1 MKREIINNI
10 IEKLVIEN
18 KIENGTYIDTFNGM
32 EVVNENINFKVTSI
46 FATLAN
52 YANSTQGLEWASYG
66 TENKNTGSKVVIHKN
81 QDDGFSIYQDIPA
94 SEAYASIIEG
104 MHHIAK
110 DYSTEQLEMVLEG
123 IETNSDITKIFL
135 GRVKEYATLLIKNYL
150 TSPSKK
156 DRTGKLIGREVA
168 DMVTSD
174 DEGNAV
180 SFIDSQTSTSAGTRN
195 AVIELFGGDY
205 HDSRVDWI
213 VDNLDSIFTKN
224 QCEYLRDTKQ
234 KEMTKQDR
242 SKIRKNMQNRLLKAL
257 EKEFGT
263 INHRLIS
270 IRAEIR
276 KIENILEAKDFVKA
290 LFNNV
295 SPERETM
302 GKATVVD
309 DALAEFCSPTDIK
322 KFIKANVFTLELI
335 KPLRVALFKKLGDL
349 IEAEERWEN
358 YNPEP
363 LVGTELVKVYDGDE
377 VVAMVT
383 AKEKEKIYQASITS
397 PCLIYKDN
405 KKVEEVLIK
414 LESKKNYEKSKGLW
428 FSDMVNQNAT
438 KAVLEFEGYH
448 KKKNKKNKIVS
459 KVCA

>member
-1 MKREIINNI
+1 MKKEIINNI
-10 IEKLVIEN
+10 IEKLVIES
-18 KIENGTYIDTFNGM
+18 KTENGTYIDTFNGM
-32 EVVNENINFKVTSI
+32 EVVNENINFKAASI

-52 YANSTQGLEWASYG
+52 YANATQGLEWASYG
-66 TENKNTGSKVVIHKN
+66 TENKNTGSKIVIHKN
-81 QDDGFSIYQDIPA
+81 QEDGFGIYQDIPA
-94 SEAYASIIEG
+94 SEAYASIIEA

-110 DYSTEQLEMVLEG
+110 DYSIEQLETVLEG
-123 IETNSDITKIFL
+123 VETNSEVTKIFL
-135 GRVKEYATLLIKNYL
+135 GRVKEYATFLIKKYL
-150 TSPSKK
+150 TSSSKK
-156 DRTGKLIGREVA
+156 DRNGKLIGREVA

-174 DEGNAV
+174 DEGNVV
-180 SFIDSQTSTSAGTRN
+180 SFIEGQSSTSAGTRD

-224 QCEYLRDTKQ
+224 QCEYLRGTKQ
-234 KEMTKQDR
+234 KEMTKQDK

-270 IRAEIR
+270 LRAEIR
-276 KIENILEAKDFVKA
+276 KIESILEAKDFVKA

-295 SPERETM
+295 SSERETM
-302 GKATVVD
+302 GKVTVVD
-309 DALAEFCSPTDIK
+309 EALAEFCSPTDMR
-322 KFIKANVFTLELI
+322 KFRTADVITPELI

-349 IEAEERWEN
+349 IEAEERWAN

-397 PCLIYKDN
+397 PCLTYKDN
-405 KKVEEVLIK
+405 KKVEEALIK

-428 FSDMVNQNAT
+428 FSDIVNQNAV
-438 KAVLEFEGYH
+438 KSECEFEDYH
-448 KKKNKKNKIVS
+448 KLKNKKNKRVN

>member
-10 IEKLVIEN
+10 IERLVVEN

-32 EVVNENINFKVTSI
+32 EVTNENINFRATSI

-52 YANSTQGLEWASYG
+52 YANATQGLEWASYG

-81 QDDGFSIYQDIPA
+81 QEDGFSIYQDIPA

-104 MHHIAK
+104 MHHISK
-110 DYSTEQLEMVLEG
+110 DYSIEQLEMVLEG
-123 IETNSDITKIFL
+123 IGTDSVITKIFL

-156 DRTGKLIGREVA
+156 DRSGKLIGREVA

-180 SFIDSQTSTSAGTRN
+180 SFIESQSSTTAGTRN

-224 QCEYLRDTKQ
+224 QCEYLRGTKQ
-234 KEMTKQDR
+234 KEMTKQDK
-242 SKIRKNMQNRLLKAL
+242 SKIRKNMQNRLLKAY

-263 INHRLIS
+263 VNHKLIS
-270 IRAEIR
+270 VRAEIR
-276 KIENILEAKDFVKA
+276 KIESILEAKDFVKA

-295 SPERETM
+295 SSERETL
-302 GKATVVD
+302 GKMTIAD
-309 DALAEFCSPTDIK
+309 EALAEFCSPTDMK
-322 KFIKANVFTLELI
+322 KFLIADAKTPELI
-335 KPLRVALFKKLGDL
+335 KPLRVALFKKLGEL
-349 IEAEERWEN
+349 IKAEERWEN
-358 YNPEP
+358 YKPEP
-363 LVGTELVKVYDGDE
+363 LVGTELVKVYEGDK

-397 PCLIYKDN
+397 AYLSYKND
-405 KKVEEVLIK
+405 KIVKDALTR

-428 FSDMVNQNAT
+428 FSNIVNQNAVR
-438 KAVLEFEGYH
+438 AELEFEGYH
-448 KKKNKKNKIVS
+448 NKKNKKNKVVH

>member
-10 IEKLVIEN
+10 IEKLVVEN
-18 KIENGTYIDTFNGM
+18 KIENGTYIDTFNGI

-52 YANSTQGLEWASYG
+52 YANATQGLEWASYG
-66 TENKNTGSKVVIHKN
+66 TENKNIGSKVVIHKS
-81 QDDGFSIYQDIPA
+81 QDDTFSIYQDIPA

-104 MHHIAK
+104 MHHIANN
-110 DYSTEQLEMVLEG
+110 YSIEQLEMVLEG

-135 GRVKEYATLLIKNYL
+135 GRVKEYATFLIKNYL
-150 TSPSKK
+150 ISPSKK
-156 DRTGKLIGREVA
+156 DRGGKLIGREVT
-168 DMVTSD
+168 DMITSD
-174 DEGNAV
+174 NEGNAV
-180 SFIDSQTSTSAGTRN
+180 SFIESQTSTSTGTRN

-224 QCEYLRDTKQ
+224 QCEYLRGTKQ
-234 KEMTKQDR
+234 KEMTKQDK
-242 SKIRKNMQNRLLKAL
+242 SKIRKNMQNRLLKTY

-263 INHRLIS
+263 INHKLVS

-276 KIENILEAKDFVKA
+276 KIESILDAKDFVKA

-295 SPERETM
+295 SSQKETL
-302 GKATVVD
+302 GKMTIADEV
-309 DALAEFCSPTDIK
+309 LAEFCSPTDMK
-322 KFIKANVFTLELI
+322 KFLTANIKTPELI
-335 KPLRVALFKKLGDL
+335 KPLRVALFKRLGDL
-349 IEAEERWEN
+349 IEAEIRWEN

-363 LVGTELVKVYDGDE
+363 LVGTELVKVYEGDE

-397 PCLIYKDN
+397 PCLIYKDK
-405 KKVEEVLIK
+405 KKVEEALIK
-414 LESKKNYEKSKGLW
+414 LKAKKDYEKSKGLW
-428 FSDMVNQNAT
+428 FSDIVNQNSA
-438 KAVLEFEGYH
+438 KADLEFEGYYN
-448 KKKNKKNKIVS
+448 KKTKNKVIN

>member
-1 MKREIINNI
+1 MKRETINNI
-10 IEKLVIEN
+10 VEKLVVEN

-52 YANSTQGLEWASYG
+52 YANATQGLEWASYG
-66 TENKNTGSKVVIHKN
+66 TENKNTGSKVLIHKT
-81 QDDGFSIYQDIPA
+81 QEDGFGIYQDIPA

-156 DRTGKLIGREVA
+156 SRSGKLIGREVA
-168 DMVTSD
+168 DIITSD

-180 SFIDSQTSTSAGTRN
+180 SFIESQSSTNEGTRN

-224 QCEYLRDTKQ
+224 QCEYLRGTKQ

-276 KIENILEAKDFVKA
+276 KIESILEAKDFVKA

-322 KFIKANVFTLELI
+322 KFMEENVFTPELI

-363 LVGTELVKVYDGDE
+363 LVGTELVKVYEGDE

-397 PCLIYKDN
+397 SCLIYKDK

-428 FSDMVNQNAT
+428 FSDIVNQNAT
-438 KAVLEFEGYH
+438 KTVLEFEGYH
-448 KKKNKKNKIVS
+448 NKKNKKNKIVS